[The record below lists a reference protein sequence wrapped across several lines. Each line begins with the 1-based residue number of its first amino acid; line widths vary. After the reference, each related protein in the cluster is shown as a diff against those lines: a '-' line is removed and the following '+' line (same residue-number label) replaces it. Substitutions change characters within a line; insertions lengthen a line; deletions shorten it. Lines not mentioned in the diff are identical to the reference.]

1 MGSIS
6 KLDLTGSGI
15 PDDIKDGNAITSIS
29 CNGIVQTKT
38 NRAVDIDVESTLITD
53 STWTALTALFT

>member
-1 MGSIS
+1 MGAIS

-15 PDDIKDGNAITSIS
+15 PDDIKDSNAIISIS
-29 CNGIVQTKT
+29 CNGVAQTKL
-38 NRAVDIDVESTLITD
+38 NRAVDIDVESTLIKD